1 MGWNENGPRYGLEY
15 GDGIAG
21 RDYYLKLGGEY
32 LRLNEGV
39 YSTLGGPND
48 EQAAREKA
56 ISLLQHRA
64 PNLVEDAKTRKF
76 TWNGWM

>member
-1 MGWNENGPRYGLEY
+1 MNWDDVGPRYGLEY

-21 RDYYLKLGGEY
+21 RDYYLRLGGECT
-32 LRLNEGV
+32 RLNEGD
-39 YSTLGGPND
+39 YATLGCPED

-56 ISLLQHRA
+56 ISLLEQHA
-64 PNLVEDAKTRKF
+64 PGLVEDAKTRAF